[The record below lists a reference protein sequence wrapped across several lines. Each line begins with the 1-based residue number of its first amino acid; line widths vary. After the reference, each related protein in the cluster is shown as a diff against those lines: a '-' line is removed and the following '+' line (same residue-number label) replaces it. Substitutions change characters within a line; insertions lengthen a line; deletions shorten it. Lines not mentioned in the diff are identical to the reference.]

1 MKFRNP
7 YGKWGKWRD
16 DITPREKIVWSVVS
30 VIIGVT
36 LGMILNRFGITM
48 GALMSYLVP

>member
-1 MKFRNP
+1 MKIRNP

-16 DITPREKIVWSVVS
+16 DITLSEKIVWSIVS
-30 VIIGVT
+30 VIIRVT